1 MAVSLAAPTVGAPDR
16 TAPPAPA
23 LSDGASTSPG
33 AIPVSPEPPFAMVR
47 AVAGWVG
54 LGAIGLATRADV
66 TAVGTAYTLAA
77 PAGALLLT
85 VPALLVGHQYLSL
98 HAPPAA
104 LVSTLLRGFC
114 RSGDVALGM
123 VPIAL
128 LFATTSSLG
137 PVVLVLTLLGACL
150 QGLLVTMRALST
162 VEAGHTPSAAWTDR
176 GRMALLVAAWGGLY
190 ALIGLR
196 LTWNLLSLVFA

>member
-1 MAVSLAAPTVGAPDR
+1 MAVSLAAADIA
-16 TAPPAPA
+16 APPAEPSAAPPA
-23 LSDGASTSPG
+23 AT
-33 AIPVSPEPPFAMVR
+33 AVTVAPEAPFAMVR

-54 LGAIGLATRADV
+54 LGAIGLATQADV
-66 TAVGTAYTLAA
+66 AAVGTAYTLAA

-137 PVVLVLTLLGACL
+137 PLVLVLTLLGACL
-150 QGLLVTMRALST
+150 QGLLVTMRGLST
-162 VEAGHTPSAAWTDR
+162 VEASHTPTGAWADR
-176 GRMALLVAAWGGLY
+176 GRMALLVSAWGGLY

-196 LTWNLLSLVFA
+196 LTWNLLSLLFA